1 MHMAQGTPYETMLE
15 ATPQKEERVYPV
27 ELARVVKKAMF
38 DVVENGTARRAYGSL
53 KDSGKIIPIGGKTG
67 TGDNRIETYG
77 KGGVLTG
84 SRATSRTATFVFLIG
99 DRFFGT
105 ITAYVPGAKADN
117 YNFTSALPAQLF
129 KHLAPKIEPLLHQ
142 NQLQSAVPQTQAGL
156 SNARDDVRA
165 DSGSFSHAKR

>member
-1 MHMAQGTPYETMLE
+1 MHLAQGTPYETKLE

-27 ELARVVKKAMF
+27 ELTRVVKKAMF

-53 KDSGKIIPIGGKTG
+53 KDGGKIIPIGGKTG

-77 KGGVLTG
+77 KGGALTG

-117 YNFTSALPAQLF
+117 FNFTSALPAQLF
-129 KHLAPKIEPLLHQ
+129 KHLAPKIEPLLHP
-142 NQLQSAVPQTQAGL
+142 NQLQTAVPQTQAGL
-156 SNARDDVRA
+156 STARDDVRA
-165 DSGSFSHAKR
+165 ASGNFSHARR